1 LTDSR
6 IEKYARI
13 LVDYSTQVK
22 PGDKVAITTSTA
34 AEALVQVL
42 YGLIL
47 ERGGYPHVLMD
58 FADQD
63 EIFYAHAKEDHLN
76 WVPPFHKTAY
86 ESFDVLLK
94 VRADTHT
101 RALTNVDPSKQA
113 RRNKALSPLLGAQLK
128 RGAEGSLRWM
138 STLFPTRAY
147 AMEADM
153 GYEEFQDFVFGAC
166 HADDGTAD
174 PVAFWQSIKAKQQ
187 TYIER
192 LEGHDRVELRG
203 PNVDLSLSIKGR
215 KFVNGCGHSNM
226 PDGEIFTGPVENS
239 LNGWVRYSYPAIYQG
254 RVVEG
259 VELTFKE
266 GKVVKATA
274 TKNQAILLQMIDS
287 DAGARYVGE
296 FAIGTNYQIQRFS
309 KNILFDEKIGGSFHM
324 ALGAGYPETGSTN
337 KSVIHWDMICDLRK
351 DSEILV
357 DNAAVYKNGQFVE

>member
-1 LTDSR
+1 
-6 IEKYARI
+6 
-13 LVDYSTQVK
+13 
-22 PGDKVAITTSTA
+22 
-34 AEALVQVL
+34 VQVL

-63 EIFYAHAKEDHLN
+63 EIFYAHAKNEQLDY
-76 WVPPFHKTAY
+76 VPAFHKMAY

-94 VRADTHT
+94 VRADTNT
-101 RALTNVDPSKQA
+101 RALTNVDPARQA
-113 RRNKALSPLLGAQLK
+113 RRNKSLAPLLRAQLK

-153 GYEEFQDFVFGAC
+153 GFEEFQDFVFGAC
-166 HADDGTAD
+166 HADDQTAD
-174 PVAFWQSIKAKQQ
+174 PVAFWQSVKAQQ
-187 TYIER
+187 QKYIER
-192 LEGHDRVELRG
+192 LEGHNRVEIRG
-203 PNVDLSLSIKGR
+203 PNADLTLSIKER
-215 KFVNGCGHSNM
+215 KFVNGSGQNNM

-266 GKVVKATA
+266 GKVIKASA
-274 TKNQAILLQMIDS
+274 AKNQPILLQMIDS

-324 ALGAGYPETGSTN
+324 ALGAGYPETGSKN
-337 KSVIHWDMICDLRK
+337 KSVIHWDMICDLRL

-357 DNAAVYKNGQFVE
+357 DDEIVYQNGRFVE